1 MDVEVG
7 KEYSVVALTTY
18 DTLLKWLAT
27 GLSWF
32 SVACVSVSAILVIL
46 VMTTSS
52 ITRVVFSD
60 GLVHA
65 NRCVFDTKLDAIISM
80 ENLSNNNN
88 Q

>member
-1 MDVEVG
+1 MDVEAG

-27 GLSWF
+27 GLSWL
-32 SVACVSVSAILVIL
+32 SVACVSVSVILVIW

-60 GLVHA
+60 SLVHPT
-65 NRCVFDTKLDAIISM
+65 RCVFDTKLDAIITL
-80 ENLSNNNN
+80 NIPNNNN

>member
-1 MDVEVG
+1 MDVEAG

-27 GLSWF
+27 GLSWL
-32 SVACVSVSAILVIL
+32 SVACVSVSVILVIW

-60 GLVHA
+60 GLVHPT
-65 NRCVFDTKLDAIISM
+65 RCVFDTKLDAIITL
-80 ENLSNNNN
+80 NIPNNNN